1 MKAKTSL
8 TNTGHTRRSF
18 INRSIVA
25 AVATSSMTIFS
36 GLVNAAGEY
45 DSCAKGLPCVLEM
58 IDTGIG
64 NFIDGQLHWIAECR
78 CDTAGCCQRSSI
90 YCYDYYASGETG
102 ALVKVKVH
110 CGSAAVKCFVL
121 TLP

>member
-1 MKAKTSL
+1 LKTEPSL
-8 TNTGHTRRSF
+8 SGLTRRSF
-18 INRSIVA
+18 IKRSVVA

-36 GLVNAAGEY
+36 GLVNAAEEY
-45 DSCAKGLPCVLEM
+45 DSCVKGLPCVLEM

-90 YCYDYYASGETG
+90 SCYDYYASGETG

-110 CGSAAVKCFVL
+110 CESAAVKCLVPA
-121 TLP
+121 LP